1 MERTDCV
8 FELLQKH
15 IARRIDLTDQEF
27 KLCTTF
33 FTPRTLRKKQFLVQ
47 EGEPGRYVAFVT
59 RGCLRNYT
67 IDDKGEEHVIEFAI
81 EDWWA
86 SDLHSFL
93 TGKPAT
99 FNIDA
104 LEDSRLLLL
113 DYESREKLLQAV
125 PKMERFFRLLQEAH
139 YVATH
144 WRINESLSKDA
155 DERYLDF
162 LKTYP
167 ELVRRIPQKHIAS
180 FLGIT
185 PQSLS
190 RIRKELTERPTS

>member
-1 MERTDCV
+1 MPD
-8 FELLQKH
+8 LLREH
-15 IARRIDLTDQEF
+15 IARRIDITDQEY
-27 KLCTTF
+27 KLCTPF
-33 FTPRTLRKKQFLVQ
+33 FTPRRLRKKQFLVQ
-47 EGEPGRYVAFVT
+47 EGEPGKYIAFVT
-59 RGCLRNYT
+59 GGCLRTYT
-67 IDDKGEEHVIEFAI
+67 IDDKGEEHVLEFAV

-86 SDLHSFL
+86 ADLHSFL
-93 TGKPAT
+93 TGKPAQ

-113 DYESREKLLQAV
+113 DYDSREALLRAV

-144 WRINESLSKDA
+144 RRISEALSKTA
-155 DERYLDF
+155 DERYLSF

-180 FLGIT
+180 YLGIT

-190 RIRKELTERPTS
+190 RIRKELVENK